1 MLQLQANPFY
11 LAGFVS
17 LRQCHFSH
25 HFLNDIL
32 WHNGFARAIALQ
44 QHLPVGFETDDA
56 HTGMV
61 GLKKLFRY
69 KSRLNTI
76 TSEFFCVF
84 PHFYAVKARLIVDYL
99 TIELLSAK

>member
-1 MLQLQANPFY
+1 MLQLQANPFH
-11 LAGFVS
+11 LASFVS
-17 LRQCHFSH
+17 LQHGHLAEHCF
-25 HFLNDIL
+25 DGIL
-32 WHNGFARAIALQ
+32 WHNCIARAVTFQ